1 MGSGK
6 SDEIRAKKYFLG
18 EIGNSPL
25 VNKLDIDNQKEL
37 DEAEAYFVENALANG
52 LSEKAKEL
60 SPDGLKQMHKEIFGE
75 LYTWAGSFRDY
86 ATGRGYP
93 FCIPDYIDE
102 NIVKI
107 YGKLNEKIQFGMKQE
122 DFVKTSAWF
131 IGELNTIHPFI
142 DGNGRTQRK
151 TLDLIAEKAG
161 FSLNTS
167 LLDKDKW
174 YKSAEECHIHA
185 KYDGFEN
192 IISSLITQDKTL
204 SELQEKLSIEQLKK
218 DYPSLSDNDLNKI
231 TIIKNEL
238 LSKYSSPTTQ
248 QIALEKIHSQLPDI
262 ASGKITLP
270 DLPTQD
276 KGKGGR

>member
-1 MGSGK
+1 MGSSK

-25 VNKLDIDNQKEL
+25 VNKLDIDNQQEL

-60 SPDGLKQMHKEIFGE
+60 SPNGLKQMHKELFGE

-86 ATGRGYP
+86 TTGRGYP
-93 FCIPDYIDE
+93 FCRPEFIEKEITKVY
-102 NIVKI
+102 VQ
-107 YGKLNEKIQFGMKQE
+107 LNKKVHFDMNKE
-122 DFVKTSAWF
+122 DFIKTSAWF

-161 FSLNTS
+161 FSLNTN
-167 LLDKDKW
+167 LLDKGRW
-174 YKSAEECHIHA
+174 YKSAEECHIYA

-192 IISSLITQDKTL
+192 IISSLITQDTILNKP
-204 SELQEKLSIEQLKK
+204 QEELSIEQIKK
-218 DYPSLSDNDLNKI
+218 DYPTISDNNAKVI
-231 TIIKNEL
+231 
-238 LSKYSSPTTQ
+238 
-248 QIALEKIHSQLPDI
+248 
-262 ASGKITLP
+262 P
-270 DLPTQD
+270 DLPNQD
-276 KGKGGR
+276 KGKGR